1 MRSAA
6 RVRIPP
12 SPPRRRKRYAACGG
26 FFIKNHR
33 RAHFAAS
40 PFPKKGILLA
50 CKRVCDASAFCQP
63 FSGTNSPSENAEISF
78 LCAFHI
84 LTSLSTK
91 KARLHRRWYKCAR
104 NGSAALPLFC
114 VRGNSNLAGYS
125 KGKRPET
132 PWFRAFLY
140 VYFFKCGCRL
150 ICRGIPISAHEML
163 MDAPLHFSSGILLCR
178 HFCRRF
184 IG

>member
-12 SPPRRRKRYAACGG
+12 TPPRRRKRYAACGG

-40 PFPKKGILLA
+40 PFPKKGTLLA

-63 FSGTNSPSENAEISF
+63 FSGTNSPSENADISF

-84 LTSLSTK
+84 LLLFPQKRHACIAAGINAPATAPLRCRFFACGEIQIWQGIPK
-91 KARLHRRWYKCAR
+91 EKARKHHSF
-104 NGSAALPLFC
+104 GLFYMFIF
-114 VRGNSNLAGYS
+114 SNA
-125 KGKRPET
+125 
-132 PWFRAFLY
+132 
-140 VYFFKCGCRL
+140 
-150 ICRGIPISAHEML
+150 
-163 MDAPLHFSSGILLCR
+163 DAV
-178 HFCRRF
+178 
-184 IG
+184 